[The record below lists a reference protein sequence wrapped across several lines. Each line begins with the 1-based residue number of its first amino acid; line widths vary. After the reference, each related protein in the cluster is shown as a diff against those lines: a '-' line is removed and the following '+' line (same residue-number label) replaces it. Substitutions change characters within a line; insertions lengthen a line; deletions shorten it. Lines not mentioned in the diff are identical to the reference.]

1 MKTIIIGIALLAGTG
16 TGSDFNRPG
25 YMVSTYDSMD
35 QCVSSMSGIINATY
49 KQYPEAHSGFKCTEV
64 TVRVNGKN
72 S

>member
-1 MKTIIIGIALLAGTG
+1 
-16 TGSDFNRPG
+16 
-25 YMVSTYDSMD
+25 MVSTYDSMD